1 MAAPPACMYVG
12 GWVGGRIDAVDIEP
26 QLTHTTW
33 RPLIASCRHQSA
45 CQLVVQRGMILLLY
59 CPACYMCFVLQ
70 HTRGRKEMIAFDWP
84 REVPTP
90 HVSRS

>member
-1 MAAPPACMYVG
+1 MAAPNRELKYTG
-12 GWVGGRIDAVDIEP
+12 
-26 QLTHTTW
+26 T
-33 RPLIASCRHQSA
+33 RHQSA

-59 CPACYMCFVLQ
+59 CTASYMCFVLQ
-70 HTRGRKEMIAFDWP
+70 HTRGRTEMIAFDWP